1 MGSRRDLSRLIG
13 LLFALGVLALSTGC
27 RGRDTGTAV
36 PEAATNRSAEGPTM
50 NNDAIKLAL
59 SAEPLELSMGDRRAF
74 KLTVAATNQGEA
86 LADPRFDLTR
96 LLVNNQ
102 PSMAWNLAVSNGVRP
117 AAWSALPS
125 GKTVSADLTMLG
137 EALFPAPG
145 EYTLVLER
153 NGVALAPIRVRVIP

>member
-1 MGSRRDLSRLIG
+1 
-13 LLFALGVLALSTGC
+13 
-27 RGRDTGTAV
+27 
-36 PEAATNRSAEGPTM
+36 M

>member
-1 MGSRRDLSRLIG
+1 MGLRRDISRLIG

-27 RGRDTGTAV
+27 RGQDRGTAV
-36 PEAATNRSAEGPTM
+36 PEAATNRSAGGPTM

-59 SAEPLELSMGDRRAF
+59 SAEPLELSMADRRAF
-74 KLTVAATNQGEA
+74 KLTVAATNQSEA
-86 LADPRFDLTR
+86 LADPRFDMTR
-96 LLVNNQ
+96 LLVNNR

-153 NGVALAPIRVRVIP
+153 NGVALAPIHVRVIP